1 LAMAKFRLAVL
12 NTQPPHLYYGGV
24 ERRILEV
31 TRRLQPQADIA
42 VYSGTKA
49 GFKAETNINNVKLV
63 PVKSTD
69 KLFPL
74 DNWTYSRNL
83 TKNSQVFESD
93 IFELHNN
100 SAYGFPAALR
110 KIAPS
115 KPLVH
120 LIHGTLA
127 DEYEQGKKGTQSLR
141 GRLANLV
148 MKQQAKQEKAIAQNA
163 DVIVTISK
171 YSQAKI
177 LEHYGVPEEKIR
189 IVPNGVDIEKFQP
202 SDMAAAKKQFNLGQD
217 STILFIGSLT
227 PRKGLPYLVEA
238 AKTVVKQQANAKF
251 LLVGS
256 GPLRKQIETSV
267 ASAGLSGNFVFY
279 GNMPHNQLA
288 TVYNAA
294 DVFVLPSLQEGQGI
308 VLLEA
313 QACGKPVI
321 AFGVG
326 GAKEAV
332 KGGESGFLLALGDT
346 EGLADRLLKL
356 LADDALRQKMGA
368 AGRQFVKENYTW
380 DLCAERMLKVYRETL
395 AK

>member
-1 LAMAKFRLAVL
+1 MAKFRLAVL

-31 TRRLQPQADIA
+31 TRRLQPQADIV

-49 GFKAETNINNVKLV
+49 GFKAETKITNVKFV

-69 KLFPL
+69 RLFPL

-83 TKNSQVFESD
+83 TKNNEVFESD

-100 SAYGFPAALR
+100 SAYRFPAALQ
-110 KIAPS
+110 KKAKS

-127 DEYEQGKKGTQSLR
+127 DEYEQGKKGAQSLR
-141 GRLANLV
+141 GRLANYV
-148 MKQQAKQEKAIAQNA
+148 MKQQAKQEKSIAQKA

-171 YSQAKI
+171 YSEAKI
-177 LEHYGVPEEKIR
+177 LEHYGVAEEKIR
-189 IVPNGVDIEKFQP
+189 IVPNGVDTENFQP
-202 SDMAAAKKQFNLGQD
+202 SDIVAAKKQFNLGQEP
-217 STILFIGSLT
+217 TILFIGSLT
-227 PRKGLPYLVEA
+227 ARKGLPYLVEA
-238 AKTVVKQQANAKF
+238 AKTVVKQHANVKF

-256 GPLRKQIETSV
+256 GPLRKQLEDAV
-267 ASAGLSGNFVFY
+267 VSAGLSGNFVFY
-279 GNMPHNQLA
+279 DNMPHNQLTA
-288 TVYNAA
+288 VYNAA

-313 QACGKPVI
+313 QACGKPVV

-332 KGGESGFLLALGDT
+332 KSEESGFLLELGDT

-356 LADDALRQKMGA
+356 LGDDALRLKMGA
-368 AGRQFVKENYTW
+368 AGRRFVIENYTW
-380 DLCAERMLKVYRETL
+380 DLCAERMLKIYRETL

>member
-1 LAMAKFRLAVL
+1 MAKFRLAVL

-31 TRRLQPQADIA
+31 TRRLQPEADIA
-42 VYSGTKA
+42 VFSGTKA
-49 GFKAETNINNVKLV
+49 GFKEETNINNVKLV

-69 KLFPL
+69 RLFPI
-74 DNWTYSRNL
+74 DNWTYNRNL
-83 TKNSQVFESD
+83 TKNSQLFESD

-100 SAYGFPAALR
+100 SAYGFPAALQKR
-110 KIAPS
+110 GIS

-127 DEYEQGKKGTQSLR
+127 DEYEQGKKGIQSFR

-148 MKQQAKQEKAIAQNA
+148 MKQQAKQEKTIAQKA
-163 DVIVTISK
+163 DVIITISK

-177 LEHYGVPEEKIR
+177 LEHYGVAEEKIR
-189 IVPNGVDIEKFQP
+189 IVPNGVDTETFQP
-202 SDMAAAKKQFNLGQD
+202 SDWMAAKKQFNLGQEP
-217 STILFIGSLT
+217 TVLFIGSLT
-227 PRKGLPYLVEA
+227 ARKGLPYLVEA
-238 AKTVVKQQANAKF
+238 AKKVVKQKSNVKF

-256 GPLRKQIETSV
+256 GPLRKQIEASV
-267 ASAGLSGNFVFY
+267 ASAGLSSNFVFH
-279 GNMPHNQLA
+279 GNIPQSQLA
-288 TVYNAA
+288 SAYNAA

-313 QACGKPVI
+313 QACGKPVV

-332 KGGESGFLLALGDT
+332 KNGESGFLLELGDI

-356 LADDALRQKMGA
+356 LGDDVLRQKMGA
-368 AGRQFVKENYTW
+368 VGRRFVSENYTW
-380 DLCAERMLKVYRETL
+380 DLCAERMLKIYRETL
-395 AK
+395 SK

>member
-1 LAMAKFRLAVL
+1 MAKFRLAVL

-31 TRRLQPQADIA
+31 TRRLQTQADIA

-69 KLFPL
+69 RLFPL

-100 SAYGFPAALR
+100 SAYGFPVALQKR
-110 KIAPS
+110 GMS
-115 KPLVH
+115 KPFVH

-127 DEYEQGKKGTQSLR
+127 DEYEQGKKGVQSIR
-141 GRLANLV
+141 GKLANYV
-148 MKQQAKQEKAIAQNA
+148 MKQQAKQEKTIAQNA

-177 LEHYGVPEEKIR
+177 LGHYGVAEEKIR

-202 SDMAAAKKQFNLGQD
+202 SDMVAAKKQFNLGQD
-217 STILFIGSLT
+217 PTILFVGSLT
-227 PRKGLPYLVEA
+227 ARKGLPYLVEA
-238 AKTVVKQQANAKF
+238 AKTVVKQQANVKF
-251 LLVGS
+251 LLIGS
-256 GPLRKQIETSV
+256 GPLRKQIEDAV

-279 GNMPHNQLA
+279 GNIQHNQLA
-288 TVYNAA
+288 SVYNVAH
-294 DVFVLPSLQEGQGI
+294 VFVLPSLQEGQGI

-313 QACGKPVI
+313 QACGKPVV

-326 GAKEAV
+326 GTKEAV
-332 KGGESGFLLALGDT
+332 KGGESGFLLELGDT

-356 LADDALRQKMGA
+356 LGDDALRLKMGA
-368 AGRQFVKENYTW
+368 AGRRFVTENYTW
-380 DLCAERMLKVYRETL
+380 DLCAERMHKIYRETL

>member
-1 LAMAKFRLAVL
+1 MAMAKFRLAVL
-12 NTQPPHLYYGGV
+12 NTQPSHLYYGGV

-31 TRRLQPQADIA
+31 TRRLQSQADIA

-49 GFKAETNINNVKLV
+49 GFKTETNIKNIKLV

-83 TKNSQVFESD
+83 TKNNQVFESD

-100 SAYGFPAALR
+100 SAYGFPAALQKR
-110 KIAPS
+110 GMS

-127 DEYEQGKKGTQSLR
+127 DEYEQGKKGAQSLR
-141 GRLANLV
+141 GRLANYV

-177 LEHYGVPEEKIR
+177 LEHYGIAEEKIR

-202 SDMAAAKKQFNLGQD
+202 SDMVAAKKQFNLGQD
-217 STILFIGSLT
+217 PTILFIGSLT

-256 GPLRKQIETSV
+256 GPLKKQIADSV

-288 TVYNAA
+288 SIYNAA

-313 QACGKPVI
+313 QACGKPVV

-332 KGGESGFLLALGDT
+332 KGGESGFLLELGDT

-356 LADDALRQKMGA
+356 LADNALRQNMGA
-368 AGRQFVKENYTW
+368 AGRRFVTENYTW
-380 DLCAERMLKVYRETL
+380 ALCAERMLKIYRETL